1 MEKHVVI
8 NLTTKW
14 WSSTNVLKNLLVGNN
29 AYWNKIVEINQDQ
42 LVLVI
47 LKVSYLS
54 TTTVREGTTVYI

>member
-29 AYWNKIVEINQDQ
+29 AYWNKIIKINQDQ
-42 LVLVI
+42 QVLVI

-54 TTTVREGTTVYI
+54 NTTVREGTTVYI

>member
-29 AYWNKIVEINQDQ
+29 AYLNKIIKINQNQ
-42 LVLVI
+42 
-47 LKVSYLS
+47 
-54 TTTVREGTTVYI
+54 